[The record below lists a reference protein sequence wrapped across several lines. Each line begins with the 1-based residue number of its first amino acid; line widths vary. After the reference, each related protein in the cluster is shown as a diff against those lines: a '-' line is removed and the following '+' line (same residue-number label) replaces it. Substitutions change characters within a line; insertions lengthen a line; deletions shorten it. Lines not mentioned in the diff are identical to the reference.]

1 VTLIKAVILDL
12 DGTLVDTN
20 YIHVEA
26 WAQAFH
32 EVGRTIP
39 RAVIH
44 HEVGKGSDQ
53 MLPELIGDPAVAER
67 AKARHGELYRA
78 TQQHGYPLPGAQALL
93 GALAARGIGL
103 WLATSAEPDEVER
116 QLEVLGARDTLTGI
130 VSAGDVE
137 RSKPAPDLFQV
148 ALERAGV
155 QPDEAVVLGDTVWDV
170 AAARRAG
177 LRTVAVLTGGSA
189 SEAELREAGAV
200 AVYADCTALLRAGF
214 PAGL

>member
-1 VTLIKAVILDL
+1 VILDL

-53 MLPELIGDPAVAER
+53 MLPYLIDDPAVAER
-67 AKARHGELYRA
+67 AKTRHGELYRA
-78 TQQHGYPLPGAQALL
+78 TQRHGYPLPGAQALL

-116 QLEVLGARDTLTGI
+116 QLEVLGAGDTLSGI
-130 VSAGDVE
+130 VSAGDVD

-155 QPDEAVVLGDTVWDV
+155 QPAEAVVLGDTVWDV

-200 AVYADCTALLRAGF
+200 AVYTDCTALLRAGF